1 MTTEIVIRGGG
12 WFSSAVI
19 CRSAYRSRYSPSIRF
34 SHLGFRVVREKKKK
48 EKKIEYRVYRGGS
61 WYSTADNCRSAARY
75 WRSPSDRSLRLG
87 YGSLLG
93 FRVLKES
100 KDDN

>member
-1 MTTEIVIRGGG
+1 MTTKIVIRGGG
-12 WFSSAVI
+12 WLSSAGI
-19 CRSAYRSRYSPSIRF
+19 CRSAYCDWDSPSIRYG
-34 SHLGFRVVREKKKK
+34 SLGFRVVK
-48 EKKIEYRVYRGGS
+48 EKKVEYRVYRGGS

-75 WRSPSDRSLRLG
+75 WRSPSDRSLRQG

-93 FRVLKES
+93 FRVIKES

>member
-19 CRSAYRSRYSPSIRF
+19 CRSADRSWDSPSYRDDN
-34 SHLGFRVVREKKKK
+34 LGFRVLREKKKK
-48 EKKIEYRVYRGGS
+48 KVEYRVIRGGS
-61 WYSTADNCRSAARY
+61 WYYTAEDCRSADRGGIN
-75 WRSPSDRSLRLG
+75 PSNRFSH
-87 YGSLLG
+87 YG

>member
-1 MTTEIVIRGGG
+1 MTTKSVNRGGG
-12 WFSSAVI
+12 WISLADV
-19 CRSAYRSRYSPSIRF
+19 CRSAYRGRNSPSYRL
-34 SHLGFRVVREKKKK
+34 SDLGFRVVK
-48 EKKIEYRVYRGGS
+48 EKKVEYRVYRGGS
-61 WYSTADNCRSAARY
+61 WYSTADNCRSADRY

>member
-12 WFSSAVI
+12 WVSTADY
-19 CRSAYRSRYSPSIRF
+19 CRSANRYWNSPSYRF
-34 SHLGFRVVREKKKK
+34 SYLGFRVVK
-48 EKKIEYRVYRGGS
+48 EKKVEYRVNRGGS
-61 WYSTADNCRSAARY
+61 WVSTAVYCRSAFRV
-75 WRSPSDRSLRLG
+75 RDSPSDRSLN
-87 YGSLLG
+87 LG